1 MLRGVNKRIIEVN
14 DTDSDYFEKALFFVK
29 DDTEF
34 DNKILE
40 NEAKRIIHSYFEPN
54 QSSPKVGY
62 LRYTEERKKKNR
74 KIKIFTVAGCIAVAL
89 SVTAVL
95 LFVF

>member
-34 DNKILE
+34 DNKVLE
-40 NEAKRIIHSYFEPN
+40 NEAKRIIHSYFEP
-54 QSSPKVGY
+54 QPRTTKIGY
-62 LRYTEERKKKNR
+62 LRYTEEKKKKNR

-89 SVTAVL
+89 CVTAVL
-95 LFVF
+95 LFLF

>member
-29 DDTEF
+29 DDTDF
-34 DNKILE
+34 DNKLLE
-40 NEAKRIIHSYFEPN
+40 NEAKKIIHSYFEP
-54 QSSPKVGY
+54 QPKTAKMGY
-62 LRYTEERKKKNR
+62 LRYTEEKKKKTR
-74 KIKIFTVAGCIAVAL
+74 KIKIFAIAGCIAVAL

>member
-29 DDTEF
+29 DDTDF
-34 DNKILE
+34 DNKLLE
-40 NEAKRIIHSYFEPN
+40 NEAKKIIHSYFEPK
-54 QSSPKVGY
+54 PRTTKIGY
-62 LRYTEERKKKNR
+62 LRYIEEKKKKNR

-89 SVTAVL
+89 TVATVL
-95 LFVF
+95 LFFY

>member
-29 DDTEF
+29 DDTDF
-34 DNKILE
+34 DNKLLE
-40 NEAKRIIHSYFEPN
+40 NEAKKIIHSYFEP
-54 QSSPKVGY
+54 QPKTAKMGY
-62 LRYTEERKKKNR
+62 LRYTEEKKKKTR

-89 SVTAVL
+89 TVATIMFIL
-95 LFVF
+95 Y

>member
-29 DDTEF
+29 DDTDF
-34 DNKILE
+34 DNKLLE
-40 NEAKRIIHSYFEPN
+40 NEAKKIIHSYFEP
-54 QSSPKVGY
+54 QHKTSRMGY
-62 LRYTEERKKKNR
+62 LRYTEEKKKKTR

-89 SVTAVL
+89 TVATVL
-95 LFVF
+95 LFFH

>member
-29 DDTEF
+29 ENVEFNTET
-34 DNKILE
+34 LE
-40 NEAKRIIHSYFEPN
+40 KEAKRIIHSYFEPN
-54 QSSPKVGY
+54 KSSPKIGY
-62 LRYTEERKKKNR
+62 LRYTDEKKKKTR
-74 KIKIFTVAGCIAVAL
+74 KIKIFAIAGCIAVAL

>member
-29 DDTEF
+29 DDTDF
-34 DNKILE
+34 DNKLLE
-40 NEAKRIIHSYFEPN
+40 NEAKKIIHSYFEP
-54 QSSPKVGY
+54 QPKTSRMGY
-62 LRYTEERKKKNR
+62 LRYTEEKKKKTR

-89 SVTAVL
+89 TIATVL
-95 LFVF
+95 LFFY